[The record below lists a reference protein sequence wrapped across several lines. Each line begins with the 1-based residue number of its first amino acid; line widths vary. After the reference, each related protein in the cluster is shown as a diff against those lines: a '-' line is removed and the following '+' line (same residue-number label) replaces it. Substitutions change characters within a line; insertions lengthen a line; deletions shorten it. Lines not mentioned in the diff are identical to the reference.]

1 MVIRARARARARVRD
16 RARVRVRDRVRVRVR
31 DRVWA
36 TLPLER
42 AEGVAI
48 ERVVQQQHV
57 RHHLEPGRDA
67 TEAEGDERPG

>member
-1 MVIRARARARARVRD
+1 MP
-16 RARVRVRDRVRVRVR
+16 
-31 DRVWA
+31 
-36 TLPLER
+36 PLER

-67 TEAEGDERPG
+67 TQAEGDERPEGDVAGHVPRDHVAVLLGRREAHLAQG